1 MSFGA
6 QKKSAKE
13 EAYFLLIL
21 TPTTKEM
28 ADFAQKNDLE
38 DKIFQ
43 IRRGS
48 QRKTKFCMVNK
59 GTLSS
64 KIVQNSDL
72 P

>member
-38 DKIFQ
+38 DKKRVSAEDRILHLKYLDTEKM
-43 IRRGS
+43 RG
-48 QRKTKFCMVNK
+48 KDH
-59 GTLSS
+59 
-64 KIVQNSDL
+64 NSRGRL
-72 P
+72 